1 MYKRLFVAAA
11 IVVTVGSMVGQTG
24 VSAKQGGNPKNDT
37 NEAKVTICHRTDAV
51 NNPYVRIS
59 VSVNA
64 ANGEQHDDHSS
75 HTGPVA
81 SSFDVATALKK
92 SHTKWG
98 DIISAY
104 PGYAGYNLTGGGQ
117 AMLDNGCKYPAK
129 VVVAESTTKDKPDS
143 SCKPK
148 PVVTPTV
155 PAKPVK
161 VKTPVSP
168 AAVETPVAPV
178 AVPAERGTV
187 ATPAELPHTGTDNTR
202 VIATALSLAVTVYTL
217 ASIIMKWRT
226 A

>member
-11 IVVTVGSMVGQTG
+11 MVVTVGSMVGLTG
-24 VSAKQGGNPKNDT
+24 ASAKQGGTDKYNN
-37 NEAKVTICHRTDAV
+37 NEAKVIICHRTDAV

-81 SSFDVATALKK
+81 SSLSVATTLKQ

-104 PGYAGYNLTGGGQ
+104 PGYAGYNLAGGGQ
-117 AMLDNGCKYPAK
+117 AILDNGCKYPARAAS
-129 VVVAESTTKDKPDS
+129 VEPATTASDS
-143 SCKPK
+143 SCKPAKEDK
-148 PVVTPTV
+148 PVV

-161 VKTPVSP
+161 VKTPVHP
-168 AAVETPVAPV
+168 ATVETPAPSV
-178 AVPAERGTV
+178 VVPAEHTAV
-187 ATPAELPHTGTDNTR
+187 AAPAELPHTGTDTTR
-202 VIATALSLAVTVYTL
+202 MIATALSLAVTAYTL
-217 ASIIMKWRT
+217 TSIILKR
-226 A
+226 AL